1 MDPAGQKDQKL
12 EALRGL
18 AILLVVAYHVD
29 VWLPGQPPG
38 FFAGFKYILT
48 FIRMPLFA
56 CISGYVYA
64 LRPLARGAG
73 WKFLGGKIRRLLLPM
88 VCVGVFS
95 YFLKLSPPFVETPQN
110 ILDIWRLLVF
120 PTHQFW
126 FLQTLFL
133 IFVIIAVLESLK
145 WLDNLSFWLA
155 AVGLMIL
162 AGLLAKS
169 GIFKSIDLPLSPRP
183 LIFLLPY
190 FFFGLGVCRFG
201 LLKKNRWITI
211 VAAVLAAVGL
221 TLQIFILAGGLKIPD
236 QRETLFYLC
245 LSFAY
250 IFLLL
255 KIKWKVKGLS
265 IVGGFSYSIFLF
277 HVYIIMTVR
286 VILSASSLSLPPAG
300 RYAILFL
307 SAIGLSI
314 LAHLL
319 LKRFALTRRL
329 FLGLR

>member
-18 AILLVVAYHVD
+18 AILLVVIYHVD
-29 VWLPGQPPG
+29 VWLPGRPPG
-38 FFAGFKYILT
+38 FFVGFKYILS

-64 LRPLARGAG
+64 LRPLVPGAG

-95 YFLKLSPPFVETPQN
+95 YFLKLSPPYVETPQN
-110 ILDIWRLLVF
+110 ILHIWRLLVF
-120 PTHQFW
+120 PPHQFW

-133 IFVIIAVLESLK
+133 IFVIITVLESLK

-162 AGLLAKS
+162 AALLAKS
-169 GIFKSIDLPLSPRP
+169 GIFKSIDLPFSPRP
-183 LIFLLPY
+183 LIFMLPY
-190 FFFGLGVCRFG
+190 FLFGLGVCRFE
-201 LLKKNRWITI
+201 LLRKNRWITI
-211 VAAVLAAVGL
+211 VAAALAALGL
-221 TLQIFILAGGLKIPD
+221 TLQIFILAGQLKIPD
-236 QRETLFYLC
+236 RRDTLFYLC

-265 IVGGFSYSIFLF
+265 ILGSFSYSIFLF
-277 HVYIIMTVR
+277 HFYVIMAMK
-286 VILSASSLSLPPAG
+286 VILSASSLPLPPAG
-300 RYAILFL
+300 RYAIVFL

-319 LKRFALTRRL
+319 LKRFTLPRRL

>member
-18 AILLVVAYHVD
+18 AILLVVIYHVD
-29 VWLPGQPPG
+29 VWLPGRPPG
-38 FFAGFKYILT
+38 FFVGFKYILS

-64 LRPLARGAG
+64 LRPLVPGAG

-88 VCVGVFS
+88 VCIGVFS
-95 YFLKLSPPFVETPQN
+95 YFLKLSPPSFETPQN
-110 ILDIWRLLVF
+110 ILSIWRVLVF

-133 IFVIIAVLESLK
+133 IFVIITVLESLK
-145 WLDNLSFWLA
+145 WLDKLSFWLL

-162 AGLLAKS
+162 AALLAGS
-169 GIFKSIDLPLSPRP
+169 GIFQTINLPYSPRP
-183 LIFLLPY
+183 IIFMLPY
-190 FFFGLGVCRFG
+190 FLFGLGARRFE
-201 LLKKNRWITI
+201 LLQKKRGVTM
-211 VAAVLAAVGL
+211 VALALAGVGL
-221 TLQIFILAGGLKIPD
+221 TLQILVLMGRLRMPD
-236 QRETLFYLC
+236 QRDTLFYLC
-245 LSFAY
+245 LSLTY

-255 KIKWKVKGLS
+255 KVRWKAPWLS
-265 IVGGFSYSIFLF
+265 LLGSYSYSIFLF
-277 HVYIIMTVR
+277 HFYIIMVMEE
-286 VILSASSLSLPPAG
+286 ILTALPLPLPPAG
-300 RYAILFL
+300 RYAIVFL

-319 LKRFALTRRL
+319 LKRFALPRRL